1 MRIGVIGLGKMGKQ
15 VAQRLL
21 ADKHEVVVISSK
33 PETLELAKGWG
44 AEIAPDMGGLVK
56 QLGDEPVVWIMIPS
70 NAVEEELAKL
80 LQLMPKGGVIVDGGN
95 SDYRL
100 TRKRA
105 ATCAEH
111 GVMLVDSGTSGGILG
126 LDHGFS
132 IMVGGDNAT
141 VGRLTPVFDSLAQK
155 SGWGHFGP
163 AGAGHFVKM
172 VHNAIEY
179 GMMESLA
186 EGYRLLKESG
196 DYPDLDLGKVG
207 VVWQHGSIVES
218 LLNDLSAQVL
228 QQNPGLAGIEGFVNA
243 TGEAKWTL
251 ERAQEVKLPMPA
263 IEAAMDV
270 RLASQSGQT
279 TFATK
284 LLAAM
289 RNAFGGHDI
298 NKSSTNP

>member
-15 VAQRLL
+15 VVQRLL
-21 ADKHEVVVISSK
+21 RAEHEVVVISSR
-33 PETLELAKGWG
+33 PETLEQAKGWG
-44 AEIAPDMGGLVK
+44 ADIAADLADLIHRLGPD
-56 QLGDEPVVWIMIPS
+56 PVVWIMIPS
-70 NAVEEELAKL
+70 DAVEAELSKL
-80 LQLMPKGGVIVDGGN
+80 LKLVPKGSVIVDGGN
-95 SDYRL
+95 SDYRH
-100 TRKRA
+100 TRLRA
-105 ATCAEH
+105 AKCAEH
-111 GVMLVDSGTSGGILG
+111 GVTLVDSGTSGGVRG
-126 LDHGFS
+126 LEHGFS
-132 IMVGGDNAT
+132 IMVGGDKAT
-141 VGRLTPVFDSLAQK
+141 VDRLAPVFDALAQK

-196 DYPDLDLGKVG
+196 DYPELDLGKVG
-207 VVWQHGSIVES
+207 GVWQHGSVVES

-228 QQNPGLAGIEGFVNA
+228 QQNPALEGIDGFVNA

-251 ERAQEVKLPMPA
+251 ERAQEVKLPMPS
-263 IEAAMDV
+263 IEAAMEV
-270 RLASQSGQT
+270 RLASQGGDT
-279 TFATK
+279 TYATK

-298 NKSSTNP
+298 NKPTTNP